1 MPDAQ
6 QTVDPHD
13 ADPDRDG
20 GSDLDDVAEQAADT
34 AEDVVDNP
42 AVHAL
47 GRIGLVAYG
56 AVHLLIAGL
65 AVQVALGDS
74 EKADKSGA
82 LQAIAASGFGVVLL
96 WVIAVG
102 LGALVIWQ
110 LAEAIWGHRGV
121 TGGRRVLRTAINLVE
136 AVIFGVLAYSAGSM
150 ATAGGTDTPKRS
162 VAVVLFELPAG
173 QVLVALIGI
182 GVLVLAGYAVYRG
195 LSKGFRRD
203 LDLSRADPRAARL
216 AVRLGQVGWPAL
228 GVAYGTTGVLLV
240 LAAVRYNPDQPVG
253 LDAGLKTLGAQPY
266 GQVLLLVLA
275 LGLAVFG
282 VYCLFDA
289 RHRKS

>member
-1 MPDAQ
+1 M
-6 QTVDPHD
+6 
-13 ADPDRDG
+13 AD
-20 GSDLDDVAEQAADT
+20 S
-34 AEDVVDNP
+34 P

-47 GRIGLVAYG
+47 GRIGLIAYG

-65 AVQVALGDS
+65 AAQVALGDS
-74 EKADKSGA
+74 EQADKSGA
-82 LQAIAASGFGVVLL
+82 LQAIAAGGLGVVLL

-121 TGGRRVLRTAINLVE
+121 TGGRRVLRTAVNLVE

-150 ATAGGTDTPKRS
+150 AAAGGADTPKRS
-162 VAVVLFELPAG
+162 VAAVLLELPG
-173 QVLVALIGI
+173 GRVLLALIGI

-195 LSKGFRRD
+195 LSKAFCRD
-203 LDLSRADPRAARL
+203 LDLGRAEPRAARL

-228 GVAYGTTGVLLV
+228 GLAYGTTGVLLI

-253 LDAGLKTLGAQPY
+253 LDAGLKALGAQPY

-275 LGLAVFG
+275 LGLGIFG

-289 RHRKS
+289 RYRKS